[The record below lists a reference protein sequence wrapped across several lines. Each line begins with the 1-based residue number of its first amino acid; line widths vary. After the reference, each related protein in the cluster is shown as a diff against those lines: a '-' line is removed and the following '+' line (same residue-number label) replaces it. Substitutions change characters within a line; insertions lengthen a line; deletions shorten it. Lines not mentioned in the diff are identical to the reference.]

1 VKPGQTPA
9 PDERQA
15 AHDTS
20 DAPPARSRLD
30 ADAAGHPRT
39 WIEVHLG
46 ALIAN
51 ARTIQALA
59 PRARLLPM
67 VKANAYGLGVVPV
80 VRALEPLDPWGF
92 AVATAHEGAELREAG
107 IRSRVLV
114 MGPQT
119 ETLEQVA
126 RLDLTPALGSTEQ
139 IAAWLALAPGRP
151 FHVEVDTGMARWGLW
166 WESFAAD
173 AAAFGDAPGFE
184 GLFTHF
190 HSATERPETVREQ
203 WGRLQAVL
211 AALPRRP
218 PLVHAA
224 NSAAALG
231 FPETIGDLARPGI
244 FLYGG
249 RAGTHRPQL
258 VVEWRSRVL
267 ATRWREAGQTVSYG
281 ATYAT
286 SARTCLATL
295 GVGYADG
302 WPRALSN
309 VGAALI
315 EGRRLPIAGRVTMDF
330 TMVAATGWAPSVGG
344 VATLIGRD
352 GDAEIELDDVAAAAG
367 TISYE
372 ILTGLGRRVTRVYA

>member
-1 VKPGQTPA
+1 MKPEQTP
-9 PDERQA
+9 
-15 AHDTS
+15 
-20 DAPPARSRLD
+20 
-30 ADAAGHPRT
+30 GHPRT
-39 WIEVHLG
+39 WIEVDLE
-46 ALIAN
+46 ALVAN
-51 ARTIQALA
+51 ARTVQALA

-80 VRALEPLDPWGF
+80 VRALEQVDPWGF
-92 AVATAHEGAELREAG
+92 AVATAHEGSELRDAG

-119 ETLEQVA
+119 ETLELLV
-126 RLDLTPALGSTEQ
+126 RRDLTPALGSVEQ

-173 AAAFGDAPGFE
+173 AAAFGSAPGFE
-184 GLFTHF
+184 GIFTHF
-190 HSATERPETVREQ
+190 HSPAEKPETVREQ
-203 WGRLQAVL
+203 WARFQAVL
-211 AALPRRP
+211 GALPRRP
-218 PLVHAA
+218 ALVHAA
-224 NSAAALG
+224 NSAAAVA

-249 RAGTHRPQL
+249 RAGARRPRP
-258 VVEWRSRVL
+258 VVEWRARVL

-281 ATYAT
+281 ATYTTAV
-286 SARTCLATL
+286 RTCLATL
-295 GVGYADG
+295 AAGYADG
-302 WPRALSN
+302 LPRSLSN

-315 EGRRLPIAGRVTMDF
+315 EGRRLPFAGRVTMDF
-330 TMVAATGWAPSVGG
+330 TMVASTGWAPAVGS

-352 GDAEIELDDVAAAAG
+352 GDAAIELDEVAEAAG

-372 ILTGLGRRVTRVYA
+372 ILTGLGQRVARVYT

>member
-1 VKPGQTPA
+1 M
-9 PDERQA
+9 D
-15 AHDTS
+15 
-20 DAPPARSRLD
+20 
-30 ADAAGHPRT
+30 
-39 WIEVHLG
+39 LG

-67 VKANAYGLGVVPV
+67 VKANAYGLGVLPV
-80 VRALEPLDPWGF
+80 VRALEPLGPWGF
-92 AVATAHEGAELREAG
+92 AVATAHEGVELRDGG
-107 IRSRVLV
+107 IRGRVLV

-119 ETLEQVA
+119 ETLALLAE
-126 RLDLTPALGSTEQ
+126 RDLTPALGSGEQ

-166 WESFAAD
+166 WESFAAE
-173 AAAFGDAPGFE
+173 AALFRDAPGFE
-184 GLFTHF
+184 GVFTHF
-190 HSATERPETVREQ
+190 HSPVEKPETVREQ
-203 WGRLQAVL
+203 WARLQAVL

-224 NSAAALG
+224 SSAAALG
-231 FPETIGDLARPGI
+231 FPETIGDLVRPGI

-249 RAGTHRPQL
+249 RAGAHRPRP
-258 VVEWRSRVL
+258 VVQWRARVL

-281 ATYAT
+281 ATYTTA
-286 SARTCLATL
+286 ARTCLATL
-295 GVGYADG
+295 AAGYADG
-302 WPRALSN
+302 VPRALSN

-330 TMVAATGWAPSVGG
+330 TMVAATGWAPRAGG

-352 GDAEIELDDVAAAAG
+352 GEAEIALDDVAEAAG

-372 ILTGLGRRVTRVYA
+372 ILTGLGQRVARVYS

>member
-1 VKPGQTPA
+1 VNPEQTP
-9 PDERQA
+9 ER
-15 AHDTS
+15 
-20 DAPPARSRLD
+20 
-30 ADAAGHPRT
+30 PRT
-39 WIEVHLG
+39 WIEVDLG
-46 ALIAN
+46 ALVAN

-67 VKANAYGLGVVPV
+67 VKANAYGLGVIPV
-80 VRALEPLDPWGF
+80 VRALEQLDPWGF
-92 AVATAHEGAELREAG
+92 AVATAHEGAELRDAG
-107 IRSRVLV
+107 IRGRVLV

-126 RLDLTPALGSTEQ
+126 RHDLTPALGSAEQ

-173 AAAFGDAPGFE
+173 AAAFRDAPGFE

-190 HSATERPETVREQ
+190 HSAAEQPEAVREQ

-249 RAGTHRPQL
+249 RAGSHRPRP
-258 VVEWRSRVL
+258 VVQWRARVL
-267 ATRWREAGQTVSYG
+267 ATRWRDAGQTVSYG
-281 ATYAT
+281 ATYTTAT
-286 SARTCLATL
+286 RTCLATL
-295 GVGYADG
+295 AVGYADG
-302 WPRALSN
+302 LPRSLSN

-330 TMVAATGWAPSVGG
+330 TMVAATGLAPRVGS

-352 GDAEIELDDVAAAAG
+352 RDAEIELDDVAEAAG

-372 ILTGLGRRVTRVYA
+372 ILTGLGRRVARVYA